1 MEKNR
6 KKELKLFTQKYN
18 LPKVSLDLL
27 DQALTHKSYANENY
41 HGYRNKLKNNLHNQR
56 LEFLGDTILGTVIA
70 LAICRQC
77 EECDEGGLTKK
88 KSRIVCEAT
97 LAEIGDSM
105 ELSRYLLLG
114 KGEKETG
121 GSKRK
126 SNIADAM
133 ESVLGAIFL
142 DCGYEAAE
150 DFILKYWDP
159 YIEGEAIV
167 TGSIDYKSY
176 LQEWLIK
183 KKKIRPEYKVIDTSG
198 PEHNKDYEIGL
209 YIENKLY
216 STGKAKSRKK
226 SEQIAA
232 ENYIK
237 KFKIQIFT
245 N

>member
-1 MEKNR
+1 MKKNR
-6 KKELKLFTQKYN
+6 EQQLKDFIKNFQ
-18 LPKVSLDLL
+18 LPDVSIDLL
-27 DQALTHKSYANENY
+27 DQALTHKSYANESQ

-105 ELSRYLLLG
+105 NLSELLLLG
-114 KGEKETG
+114 KGEKDTG
-121 GSKRK
+121 GSRRK
-126 SNIADAM
+126 SNIADAV

-142 DCGYEAAE
+142 DCGYEMTE
-150 DFILKYWDP
+150 NFILKYWEP
-159 YIEGEAIV
+159 YIEGEAV
-167 TGSIDYKSY
+167 VSDSIDYKSH

-183 KKKIRPEYKVIDTSG
+183 KKKIRPEYKVISTAG

-209 YIENKLY
+209 YVNHNLCT
-216 STGKAKSRKK
+216 TGKAKSRKK
-226 SEQIAA
+226 GEQIAA
-232 ENYIK
+232 QKYIK
-237 KFKIQIFT
+237 KFKIQVFT
-245 N
+245 S